1 MVKRNATIKN
11 KSRRRYVRRPD
22 RLTNHRDIANETKEG
37 IYYALKPLDELV
49 HQMERRWGV
58 DRLPGLVDPEMAARF
73 GAAKA
78 KLDAAIDENEPALV
92 VKRVKVMMKGW
103 LALSDAAE
111 KAGAE
116 EIEADVWEGL
126 SDKGVKY
133 AFCRSGAEAHKAAR
147 EKEGYRVLSVDEVV
161 RLLEAQYDK
170 VTKIK
175 DVFPDSIIEGVKN
188 GPVPDD
194 EIPF

>member
-1 MVKRNATIKN
+1 MVKRNATNKN
-11 KSRRRYVRRPD
+11 KTRRRKVKRPD
-22 RLTNHRDIANETKEG
+22 RVVNPDDIGNQTKESV
-37 IYYALKPLDELV
+37 YHALKPLDELV

-126 SDKGVKY
+126 SDAGVKY
-133 AFCRSGAEAHKAAR
+133 AFCRSGAEAHRAAR

-161 RLLEAQYDK
+161 RLLEVKYDK
-170 VTKIK
+170 IMKIK